1 VSALAFTV
9 TRFECPIARGV
20 RDPSAAHVARCG
32 FGLAGSGQVTRAPVG
47 DVLAMA
53 AGMFPTPPIKP
64 RTIRAMRRRST
75 PPPAPTRLA
84 PEPEPEPEL
93 SNYELIERR
102 SRELEIE
109 RAHGGPGTSQPP
121 DADTPLLFS
130 KPTDASNTN
139 ERPGS
144 GARRPDP
151 PAK

>member
-1 VSALAFTV
+1 M
-9 TRFECPIARGV
+9 IRGP
-20 RDPSAAHVARCG
+20 RKSARCG
-32 FGLAGSGQVTRAPVG
+32 FRLAAAIRVTRPPVG
-47 DVLAMA
+47 GILAMA

-64 RTIRAMRRRST
+64 RTIRAMRRRAT

-84 PEPEPEPEL
+84 TEPEPALEPEL

-130 KPTDASNTN
+130 KPTAASNTT

>member
-1 VSALAFTV
+1 
-9 TRFECPIARGV
+9 
-20 RDPSAAHVARCG
+20 
-32 FGLAGSGQVTRAPVG
+32 
-47 DVLAMA
+47 MA

-84 PEPEPEPEL
+84 PEPETEL